1 MANETKAKTAG
12 KLGGKKMVT
21 QAKVTMNFARHKSDF
36 NFGKVALVALVIIV
50 ATLLFTK
57 FAILDPLDQKTQALN
72 ELSSKQTQMDILSAK
87 LAGWD
92 ELQALYGRY
101 SYGWMTEDETNLVE
115 RMDILRLME
124 KKILPKARIED
135 FSISQ
140 NVLTVNLEGITLEQ
154 TSSLVTLLE
163 QDPMVQ
169 SATVYKASNDDEA
182 IKEVNLVVILA
193 KEVSENG

>member
-36 NFGKVALVALVIIV
+36 NLGKVAVVALVIVV

-169 SATVYKASNDDEA
+169 SATVYKASNDDDA

>member
-21 QAKVTMNFARHKSDF
+21 QSKVTMNFARHKSDF
-36 NFGKVALVALVIIV
+36 NLGKVAFVALIIIV

-72 ELSSKQTQMDILSAK
+72 ELSSKQTQMDILNAK

-124 KKILPKARIED
+124 KKILPRARIED

-163 QDPMVQ
+163 EDPLVQ
-169 SATVYKASNDDEA
+169 SATVYKASNDDDA

>member
-12 KLGGKKMVT
+12 KLGGKKLVT
-21 QAKVTMNFARHKSDF
+21 QSKVTMNFARHKSDF
-36 NFGKVALVALVIIV
+36 NLGKVAFVALIIIV

-72 ELSSKQTQMDILSAK
+72 ELSSKQTQMDILNAK

-124 KKILPKARIED
+124 KKILPRARIED

-163 QDPMVQ
+163 EDPLVQ
-169 SATVYKASNDDEA
+169 SATVYKASNDDDA

>member
-36 NFGKVALVALVIIV
+36 NFGKVAVVALVIVV

-72 ELSSKQTQMDILSAK
+72 ELSSKQTQMDILNAK

-163 QDPMVQ
+163 QDPMVR
-169 SATVYKASNDDEA
+169 SATVYKASNDDAA

>member
-36 NFGKVALVALVIIV
+36 NFGKVAVVALVIIV

-163 QDPMVQ
+163 QDPLVQ

>member
-12 KLGGKKMVT
+12 ILGGKKLVT
-21 QAKVTMNFARHKSDF
+21 QSKVTMNFARHKSDF
-36 NFGKVALVALVIIV
+36 NFGKVALVALIIIV

-72 ELSSKQTQMDILSAK
+72 ELSSKQTQMDILNAK

-124 KKILPKARIED
+124 KKILPRARIED

-163 QDPMVQ
+163 EDPLVQ
-169 SATVYKASNDDEA
+169 SATVYKASNDDDA

>member
-12 KLGGKKMVT
+12 KLGGKKLVT
-21 QAKVTMNFARHKSDF
+21 QSKVTMNFARHKSDF
-36 NFGKVALVALVIIV
+36 NLGKVAFVALIIIV

-72 ELSSKQTQMDILSAK
+72 ELSSKQTQMDILNAK

-124 KKILPKARIED
+124 KKILPRARIED
-135 FSISQ
+135 FSVSQ

-163 QDPMVQ
+163 EDPLVQ
-169 SATVYKASNDDEA
+169 SATVYNASNDDDD

>member
-36 NFGKVALVALVIIV
+36 NFGKVALVALIIIV

-72 ELSSKQTQMDILSAK
+72 ELSSKQTQMDILNAK

-124 KKILPKARIED
+124 KKILPRARIED

-163 QDPMVQ
+163 EDPLVQ
-169 SATVYKASNDDEA
+169 SATVYKASNDDDA

>member
-36 NFGKVALVALVIIV
+36 NFGKVALVALIIIV

-72 ELSSKQTQMDILSAK
+72 ELSSKQTQMEILNAK

-124 KKILPKARIED
+124 KKILPRARIED
-135 FSISQ
+135 FSVSQ

-163 QDPMVQ
+163 EDPLVQ
-169 SATVYKASNDDEA
+169 SATVYKASNDDDA